1 MKLSYKKDLW
11 AFVAI
16 CFLGLQSVAQ
26 DKAFDESVLSD
37 NGKQSYRTLL
47 KIKLFAIGG
56 IGYGGTTSEGEKAFD
71 KLSDENEAV
80 FAFKSLAR
88 TATLEGGLYGLLGLK
103 ISDCNCFNKEYDNFR
118 QSRLSSADKETFTA
132 ESGCI
137 IMRAETMEDK
147 KSVIEYTVDKAFENF
162 KSKKIREREYR
173 RSLLKPGY

>member
-1 MKLSYKKDLW
+1 
-11 AFVAI
+11 
-16 CFLGLQSVAQ
+16 
-26 DKAFDESVLSD
+26 
-37 NGKQSYRTLL
+37 
-47 KIKLFAIGG
+47 
-56 IGYGGTTSEGEKAFD
+56 
-71 KLSDENEAV
+71 LSDENEAV

-103 ISDCNCFNKEYDNFR
+103 ISDCNCFNKEYDNYR